1 MEIILI
7 IILLFFSALFSGLT
21 IGLLGLNRT
30 ELKRK
35 AKLGDKRA
43 IAITKIRENG
53 NLLLV
58 TLLIGNVAVNS
69 ILSVFLGQ
77 NFSGIVAVLISTI
90 LIVSFGEILP
100 QAIFYRYALSVGYYF
115 VPIIKFFIII
125 FYPIAWPIS
134 KFLDKILGNEK
145 DTVWTKQEI
154 KEIIKDHEDFKDSAI
169 DSDEEDIVLG
179 ALSFS
184 EKKAKQIMTP
194 KNVTFMLEKD
204 TFLDEELLE
213 EIKQN
218 GFTRVLIFSN
228 NKDNIIGVLNVKKL
242 INLPENKKV
251 SDIYDKGKILEVKE
265 EERLDN
271 LLNFFIKKK
280 VHIAFVVNVHKT
292 FLGIVTLEDIIE
304 EIISKEIMDETDKHE
319 DMREVSNSVN
329 NNF

>member
-1 MEIILI
+1 
-7 IILLFFSALFSGLT
+7 
-21 IGLLGLNRT
+21 
-30 ELKRK
+30 
-35 AKLGDKRA
+35 
-43 IAITKIRENG
+43 
-53 NLLLV
+53 
-58 TLLIGNVAVNS
+58 
-69 ILSVFLGQ
+69 
-77 NFSGIVAVLISTI
+77 
-90 LIVSFGEILP
+90 
-100 QAIFYRYALSVGYYF
+100 
-115 VPIIKFFIII
+115 
-125 FYPIAWPIS
+125 
-134 KFLDKILGNEK
+134 
-145 DTVWTKQEI
+145 
-154 KEIIKDHEDFKDSAI
+154 
-169 DSDEEDIVLG
+169 
-179 ALSFS
+179 
-184 EKKAKQIMTP
+184 
-194 KNVTFMLEKD
+194 MLEKD